1 MPHIES
7 DLMTR
12 AAMSRFGFLPLA
24 LLTLASTG
32 STVIMAAAEDWG
44 QWRGPTRDGWARAAD
59 APADWPE
66 KLTKKWTAPAGE
78 GYSSPVVSGSLV
90 FVHSRRDPEEVVTA
104 YDLATGAIRWTDHY
118 TASFTK
124 NQYAVNM
131 AKGPNSTPVAADGR
145 VFTLGVTAVLT
156 SYDAAT
162 GRVRWRKDFSKEI
175 DTGKLF
181 CGTAMSPVLDRN
193 LLFVHIGDDRR
204 GAVLAF
210 DAATGDERWRL
221 DADGPGYASPVIADI
236 AGRRQLITLTDKSI
250 IGVAVDRGALLWRV
264 PFPDEWNENIITP
277 IVSGNRVIVAG
288 VRKGTIALDVTNGGG
303 EWKATEAWRN
313 PDITMYMSSPI
324 LDNGKLYGLSS
335 KRKGQFFCLDAATGR
350 ALWTTEGREGQSAS
364 LIAAGA
370 HLLHLTTDGDLIIT
384 RRDAPTF
391 TPLRRYE
398 LSESATWPHPALIG
412 SQLLIR
418 DASNL
423 TLWTTGPSR

>member
-1 MPHIES
+1 MMP
-7 DLMTR
+7 
-12 AAMSRFGFLPLA
+12 RFGFLLMTLA
-24 LLTLASTG
+24 LAST
-32 STVIMAAAEDWG
+32 VMATGVVAGDDWG
-44 QWRGPTRDGWARAAD
+44 QWRGPTRDGWAAAKD

-78 GYSSPVVSGSLV
+78 GYSSPVVLGSLV

-104 YDLATGAIRWTDHY
+104 FDLATGAVRWTDRY
-118 TASFTK
+118 AAPFAK
-124 NQYAVNM
+124 NHYAVNM

-181 CGTAMSPVLDRN
+181 CGTAMSPVLDRG
-193 LLFVHIGDDRR
+193 LLFVHVGDDRR

-210 DAATGDERWRL
+210 DAATGDQRWRL

-250 IGVAVDRGALLWRV
+250 IGVAVDRGVLLWRV
-264 PFPDEWNENIITP
+264 PFPDEWNENIVTP

-288 VRKGTIALDVTNGGG
+288 VRQGTVALDVTHGGAGGGGGASDG
-303 EWKATEAWRN
+303 EWKATESWRN
-313 PDITMYMSSPI
+313 KDITMYMSSPI

-350 ALWTTEGREGQSAS
+350 ALWTTEGREGQSAAV
-364 LIAAGA
+364 IASGA
-370 HLLHLTTDGDLIIT
+370 HLLMLTTDGDLIIT

-423 TLWTTGPSR
+423 TLWTTTASASR

>member
-1 MPHIES
+1 
-7 DLMTR
+7 MTR
-12 AAMSRFGFLPLA
+12 ASMSRFGFLV
-24 LLTLASTG
+24 LTLVSV
-32 STVIMAAAEDWG
+32 SVIAAGAADDWG
-44 QWRGPTRDGWARAAD
+44 QWRGPTRDGWVRAKD

-104 YDLATGAIRWTDHY
+104 YDLATGAVRWTDRY
-118 TASFTK
+118 AASFTK
-124 NQYAVNM
+124 NKYAVEM
-131 AKGPNSTPVAADGR
+131 AKGPNSTPVAAGGR
-145 VFTLGVTAVLT
+145 VFTLGMTAVLT

-181 CGTAMSPVLDRN
+181 CGTAMSPVLDGG
-193 LLFVHIGDDRR
+193 LLFVHVGDDRR

-210 DAATGDERWRL
+210 DAATGAERWRL
-221 DADGPGYASPVIADI
+221 DADGPGYASPMVADI
-236 AGRRQLITLTDKSI
+236 AGRRQLVTLTDKSI
-250 IGVAVDRGALLWRV
+250 IGVAVDRGELLWRV
-264 PFPDEWNENIITP
+264 PFPDEWNENIVTP

-288 VRKGTIALDVTNGGG
+288 VRQGTVALDVTRGGAG

-313 PDITMYMSSPI
+313 PDVTMYMSSPV

-350 ALWTTEGREGQSAS
+350 ALWMTEGREGQSAS
-364 LIAAGA
+364 VIAAGA
-370 HLLHLTTDGDLIIT
+370 HLLLLTTDGDLIVT
-384 RRDAPTF
+384 RRDAASFAPV
-391 TPLRRYE
+391 RRYE
-398 LSESATWPHPALIG
+398 LAESATWPHPALIG

-423 TLWTTGPSR
+423 TLWTTRP

>member
-1 MPHIES
+1 
-7 DLMTR
+7 
-12 AAMSRFGFLPLA
+12 
-24 LLTLASTG
+24 
-32 STVIMAAAEDWG
+32 
-44 QWRGPTRDGWARAAD
+44 
-59 APADWPE
+59 
-66 KLTKKWTAPAGE
+66 
-78 GYSSPVVSGSLV
+78 
-90 FVHSRRDPEEVVTA
+90 
-104 YDLATGAIRWTDHY
+104 
-118 TASFTK
+118 
-124 NQYAVNM
+124 
-131 AKGPNSTPVAADGR
+131 
-145 VFTLGVTAVLT
+145 
-156 SYDAAT
+156 
-162 GRVRWRKDFSKEI
+162 
-175 DTGKLF
+175 
-181 CGTAMSPVLDRN
+181 
-193 LLFVHIGDDRR
+193 
-204 GAVLAF
+204 VLAF

>member
-1 MPHIES
+1 
-7 DLMTR
+7 
-12 AAMSRFGFLPLA
+12 
-24 LLTLASTG
+24 
-32 STVIMAAAEDWG
+32 MAAAEDWG

-193 LLFVHIGDDRR
+193 LLFVHVGDDRR

-250 IGVAVDRGALLWRV
+250 IGVAVDRGGLLWRV